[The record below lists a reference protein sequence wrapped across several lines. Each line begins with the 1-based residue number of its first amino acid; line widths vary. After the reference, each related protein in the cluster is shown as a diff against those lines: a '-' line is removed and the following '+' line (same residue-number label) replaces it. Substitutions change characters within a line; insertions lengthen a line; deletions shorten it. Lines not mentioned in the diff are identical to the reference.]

1 MIPVG
6 IGTSSISSQADPG
19 SGELGAGNITIETQH
34 LEIARGGFISS
45 ATFSPGNGGNLTIY
59 ASESI
64 VITGTSPSA
73 TRNVGRSGIFV
84 SAEPGATGNVGALS
98 ITIPQ
103 LTVTD
108 RAEIAANNR
117 GRGQPGSATLNVGD
131 LTLLGGGEVRV
142 SSVGNDLNNF
152 EAGRGGTLVVNAS
165 TIQLSGE
172 GRLRSESNPGIERFP
187 SSIAALT
194 SSSGAAG
201 DLQITTSVL
210 RVSDRAEVSVS
221 GASPRSGSFSGG
233 AGNLSI
239 SAGQIFLDSGSLIA
253 STDSGSGARIDLQGL
268 DLLLLQNQ
276 SRIAAN
282 ASNQGNGGNIS
293 VAAPNGFVVAANNED
308 NDIIAN
314 AFGGNGG
321 NIAIEADSILGLAE
335 REAIDGNNT
344 NDIDAS
350 SEFGAP
356 GSVTIIQPNIDPVQ
370 GIIELPT
377 DFIDASR

>member
-165 TIQLSGE
+165 TIQLSE
-172 GRLRSESNPGIERFP
+172 KEDYVRSRTLELKDFQ
-187 SSIAALT
+187 AAL
-194 SSSGAAG
+194 
-201 DLQITTSVL
+201 
-210 RVSDRAEVSVS
+210 
-221 GASPRSGSFSGG
+221 
-233 AGNLSI
+233 
-239 SAGQIFLDSGSLIA
+239 
-253 STDSGSGARIDLQGL
+253 
-268 DLLLLQNQ
+268 
-276 SRIAAN
+276 
-282 ASNQGNGGNIS
+282 
-293 VAAPNGFVVAANNED
+293 
-308 NDIIAN
+308 
-314 AFGGNGG
+314 
-321 NIAIEADSILGLAE
+321 
-335 REAIDGNNT
+335 
-344 NDIDAS
+344 
-350 SEFGAP
+350 
-356 GSVTIIQPNIDPVQ
+356 
-370 GIIELPT
+370 LP
-377 DFIDASR
+377 

>member
-1 MIPVG
+1 M
-6 IGTSSISSQADPG
+6 
-19 SGELGAGNITIETQH
+19 
-34 LEIARGGFISS
+34 
-45 ATFSPGNGGNLTIY
+45 
-59 ASESI
+59 
-64 VITGTSPSA
+64 
-73 TRNVGRSGIFV
+73 
-84 SAEPGATGNVGALS
+84 
-98 ITIPQ
+98 
-103 LTVTD
+103 
-108 RAEIAANNR
+108 
-117 GRGQPGSATLNVGD
+117 
-131 LTLLGGGEVRV
+131 
-142 SSVGNDLNNF
+142 
-152 EAGRGGTLVVNAS
+152 
-165 TIQLSGE
+165 
-172 GRLRSESNPGIERFP
+172 
-187 SSIAALT
+187 T